1 MEYTHGSDVCT
12 VEFVSDTSFSA
23 RESAL
28 GYLYQCRLALMY
40 ALRHLRERDDV
51 EIAIESLDD
60 VTFSADGKPAE
71 LLQTKHHFK
80 SKANLTDASPDIWK
94 TIRIWASQ
102 LQLIQSGVR
111 LILITTEQAA
121 PSSAASLLREGQ
133 DRDSPT
139 ALKRLATIVAT
150 SSNQTNAAAYA
161 AFNALSPEQQL
172 QLVEAIIV
180 IDDAPDI
187 VDVRAR
193 IASELRLMVRANQLG
208 LFVDRLEGWWYSRVI
223 GNLAGR
229 DDGYI
234 LGKELHSQI
243 NDLRDQF
250 GQDNLPVDF
259 NNVFPA
265 DDAIKAMLGR
275 PFVEQLR
282 LIALTEPRIRYAV
295 IDYYRAFEQRSRW
308 LREDLLLVGDL
319 EQYEEKLVEEWGRAF
334 ERIKQDHGVEE
345 ESAKQVTGR
354 FVYDWAHEANIYIR
368 PQCREPYIHRGSFQ
382 LLADKL
388 RVGWH
393 PEFLARLQHLLSP
406 VEGLT

>member
-1 MEYTHGSDVCT
+1 M
-12 VEFVSDTSFSA
+12 
-23 RESAL
+23 
-28 GYLYQCRLALMY
+28 
-40 ALRHLRERDDV
+40 
-51 EIAIESLDD
+51 
-60 VTFSADGKPAE
+60 
-71 LLQTKHHFK
+71 
-80 SKANLTDASPDIWK
+80 
-94 TIRIWASQ
+94 
-102 LQLIQSGVR
+102 
-111 LILITTEQAA
+111 LITTEQASPA
-121 PSSAASLLREGQ
+121 SAVSLLRQGQ
-133 DRDSPT
+133 GRDAQA
-139 ALKRLATIVAT
+139 ALKKLATTVAT
-150 SSNQTNAAAYA
+150 SSNQANAAAYA

-172 QLVEAIIV
+172 QLAEAIIV

-187 VDVRAR
+187 VDVRAQ
-193 IASELRLMVRANQLG
+193 IESELRLVVRPTQLG
-208 LFVDRLEGWWYSRVI
+208 PFADRLEGWWYSRVI
-223 GNLAGR
+223 GNLARR

-282 LIALTEPRIRYAV
+282 LIALTDPRIRYAV

-319 EQYEEKLVEEWGRAF
+319 EQYEQKLVEEWERAF
-334 ERIKQDHGVEE
+334 ERIKQEHGVEE
-345 ESAKQVTGR
+345 EPKKQVTGR
-354 FVYDWAHEANIYIR
+354 VVYDWAHDANIYIR

-393 PEFLARLQHLLSP
+393 PEFLARLEHLLSP
-406 VEGLT
+406 VEDLP